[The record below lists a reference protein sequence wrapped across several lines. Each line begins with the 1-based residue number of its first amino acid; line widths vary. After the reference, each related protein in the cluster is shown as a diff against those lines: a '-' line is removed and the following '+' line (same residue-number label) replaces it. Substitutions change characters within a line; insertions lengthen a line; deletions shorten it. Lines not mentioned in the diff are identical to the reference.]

1 MPTRLDFDEI
11 RALAGA
17 VYAEVQEEPKQVQRK
32 RMCDWFEEMLID
44 AYIAG
49 LETTGLPIDPVFDPE
64 TANRI
69 LHKEING
76 ETYVDRLITH
86 IENGD
91 VGRIENLAESE
102 SHRVSEAG
110 AYETARQ
117 CQETL
122 DAQDAQQRERN
133 ASQVG
138 RDAGRGAGRETGS
151 PVTVYPQ
158 SGAQYRPTNAYQRRS
173 NAPLVEKV
181 WATMEDERVRE
192 THSFLD
198 GVGVPLDTLFF
209 TIDGDSARYPG
220 DFTKAENNTNC
231 RCTLTYRV
239 R

>member
-17 VYAEVQEEPKQVQRK
+17 VYAEVKDEPKKVQRK

-49 LETTGLPIDPVFDPE
+49 LESTGLPIDPVFDPE

-69 LHKEING
+69 LHREIGG

-91 VGRIENLAESE
+91 AGRIENLAESE

-110 AYETARQ
+110 AYETAKQAQEQFNRQ
-117 CQETL
+117 AREEILARRENAPYMPQNES
-122 DAQDAQQRERN
+122 QR
-133 ASQVG
+133 ASRREPQT
-138 RDAGRGAGRETGS
+138 ASSSTRGVR
-151 PVTVYPQ
+151 PVP
-158 SGAQYRPTNAYQRRS
+158 GAQV
-173 NAPLVEKV
+173 VEKV
-181 WATMEDERVRE
+181 WATMEDERVRT
-192 THSFLD
+192 THEFLD

-209 TIDGDSARYPG
+209 TIDNDSARYPG

-231 RCTLTYRV
+231 RCVIEYRV

>member
-11 RALAGA
+11 RALAGDI
-17 VYAEVQEEPKQVQRK
+17 YAEVQDEPKQVQRK
-32 RMCDWFEEMLID
+32 RICDWFEEMLID

-69 LHKEING
+69 LHKEIDG

-91 VGRIENLAESE
+91 AGRIENLAESE

-110 AYETARQ
+110 AYETAKQAQEQFNRQ
-117 CQETL
+117 AREEILTRRGNAPYTPQNES
-122 DAQDAQQRERN
+122 QR
-133 ASQVG
+133 ASQRASSG
-138 RDAGRGAGRETGS
+138 MRGVQ
-151 PVTVYPQ
+151 PIP
-158 SGAQYRPTNAYQRRS
+158 GARV
-173 NAPLVEKV
+173 VEKV
-181 WATMEDERVRE
+181 WATMEDERVRT
-192 THSFLD
+192 THEFLD

-220 DFTKAENNTNC
+220 DFTKAENNCGC
-231 RCTLTYRV
+231 RCWLNFRI

>member
-17 VYAEVQEEPKQVQRK
+17 VYAEVKDEPKEVQRK

-49 LETTGLPIDPVFDPE
+49 LGSTGLPIDPAFDPE

-69 LHKEING
+69 LHKEIDG
-76 ETYVDRLITH
+76 ETYVDRLVTH
-86 IENGD
+86 IKNGD
-91 VGRIENLAESE
+91 AGRIENLAESE

-110 AYETARQ
+110 AYETAKQAQEQFNRQ
-117 CQETL
+117 
-122 DAQDAQQRERN
+122 AREEISNR
-133 ASQVG
+133 
-138 RDAGRGAGRETGS
+138 RG
-151 PVTVYPQ
+151 
-158 SGAQYRPTNAYQRRS
+158 
-173 NAPLVEKV
+173 NAPYMPQNESQRAFSGMRGVQPIPGARVVEKV

-192 THSFLD
+192 THNFLD
-198 GVGVPLDTLFF
+198 GVSVPLGTLFVA
-209 TIDGDSARYPG
+209 IDGDSARYPG

>member
-17 VYAEVQEEPKQVQRK
+17 VYAEVKDEPEEVQRK

-49 LETTGLPIDPVFDPE
+49 LESTGLPIDPAFDPE

-69 LHKEING
+69 LHKEIDG

-91 VGRIENLAESE
+91 AGRIENLAESE

-110 AYETARQ
+110 AYETAKQ
-117 CQETL
+117 AQE
-122 DAQDAQQRERN
+122 QFNQQAREEILARSGN
-133 ASQVG
+133 APYTPQNESQRASRRASQG
-138 RDAGRGAGRETGS
+138 TYRGTS
-151 PVTVYPQ
+151 
-158 SGAQYRPTNAYQRRS
+158 SGMRGVQPIPGARV
-173 NAPLVEKV
+173 VEKV

-192 THSFLD
+192 THNFLD
-198 GVGVPLDTLFF
+198 GVSVPLGTLFVA
-209 TIDGDSARYPG
+209 IDGDSARYPG
-220 DFTKAENNTNC
+220 DFTKAENNCSC
-231 RCTLTYRV
+231 RCWLEYRV

>member
-17 VYAEVQEEPKQVQRK
+17 VYAEVKDEPKEVQRK

-49 LETTGLPIDPVFDPE
+49 LGSTGLPIDPAFDPE

-69 LHKEING
+69 LHKEIDG

-86 IENGD
+86 IRNGD
-91 VGRIENLAESE
+91 AGRIENLAESE

-110 AYETARQ
+110 AYETAKQAQEQFNRQ
-117 CQETL
+117 AREEIL
-122 DAQDAQQRERN
+122 AQRGNEPYTPQNEAQR
-133 ASQVG
+133 ASSST
-138 RDAGRGAGRETGS
+138 RGVR
-151 PVTVYPQ
+151 PVP
-158 SGAQYRPTNAYQRRS
+158 GAQV
-173 NAPLVEKV
+173 VEKV

-192 THSFLD
+192 THNLLD
-198 GVGVPLDTLFF
+198 GVGVPLGTLFV

-231 RCTLTYRV
+231 RCILTYRI

>member
-17 VYAEVQEEPKQVQRK
+17 VYAEVKDEPKEVQRK

-44 AYIAG
+44 AYIEG

-69 LHKEING
+69 LHKEIGG

-91 VGRIENLAESE
+91 AGRIENLAESE

-110 AYETARQ
+110 AYETAKQAQEQFNRQ
-117 CQETL
+117 
-122 DAQDAQQRERN
+122 AREEILTR
-133 ASQVG
+133 
-138 RDAGRGAGRETGS
+138 RG
-151 PVTVYPQ
+151 
-158 SGAQYRPTNAYQRRS
+158 
-173 NAPLVEKV
+173 NAPYMPQNEAQRASSGMRGVQPIPGARVVEKV

-192 THSFLD
+192 THNFLD
-198 GVGVPLDTLFF
+198 GVSVPLGTLFVA
-209 TIDGDSARYPG
+209 IDGDSARYPG
-220 DFTKAENNTNC
+220 DFTKAENNCSC
-231 RCTLTYRV
+231 RCWLEYRV

>member
-17 VYAEVQEEPKQVQRK
+17 VYAEVKDEPEEVQRK

-49 LETTGLPIDPVFDPE
+49 LESTGLPIDPAFDPE

-69 LHKEING
+69 LHKEIDG
-76 ETYVDRLITH
+76 ETYVDRLVTH
-86 IENGD
+86 IKNGD
-91 VGRIENLAESE
+91 AGRIENLAESE

-110 AYETARQ
+110 AYETAKQAQEQFNRQ
-117 CQETL
+117 
-122 DAQDAQQRERN
+122 AREEILTR
-133 ASQVG
+133 
-138 RDAGRGAGRETGS
+138 RG
-151 PVTVYPQ
+151 
-158 SGAQYRPTNAYQRRS
+158 
-173 NAPLVEKV
+173 NAPYMPQNESQRASSGMRGVQPILGARVVEKV

-192 THSFLD
+192 THNFLD
-198 GVGVPLDTLFF
+198 GVGVPLGTLFVA
-209 TIDGDSARYPG
+209 IDGDSARYPG
-220 DFTKAENNTNC
+220 DFAKAENNTNC

>member
-11 RALAGA
+11 RALASA
-17 VYAEVQEEPKQVQRK
+17 VYAEVKDEPKEVQRK

-49 LETTGLPIDPVFDPE
+49 LESTGLPIDPVFDPE

-69 LHKEING
+69 LHKEIDG
-76 ETYVDRLITH
+76 KTYVDRLITH

-91 VGRIENLAESE
+91 AGRIENLAESE

-110 AYETARQ
+110 AYETAKQAQEQFNRQ
-117 CQETL
+117 AREEIRTRGRNEPYTPQNE
-122 DAQDAQQRERN
+122 AQR
-133 ASQVG
+133 ASRRAPQT
-138 RDAGRGAGRETGS
+138 ASSSTRGVR
-151 PVTVYPQ
+151 PVP
-158 SGAQYRPTNAYQRRS
+158 GARV
-173 NAPLVEKV
+173 VEKV
-181 WATMEDERVRE
+181 WATMEDERVRT
-192 THSFLD
+192 THEFLD

-231 RCTLTYRV
+231 RCILTYRV

>member
-11 RALAGA
+11 RALASA
-17 VYAEVQEEPKQVQRK
+17 VYAEVKDEPKEVQRK

-49 LETTGLPIDPVFDPE
+49 LESTGLPIDPVFDPE

-69 LHKEING
+69 LHKEIDG

-91 VGRIENLAESE
+91 AGRIENLAESE

-110 AYETARQ
+110 AYETAKQAQEQFNRQ
-117 CQETL
+117 
-122 DAQDAQQRERN
+122 AREEILAR
-133 ASQVG
+133 
-138 RDAGRGAGRETGS
+138 RG
-151 PVTVYPQ
+151 
-158 SGAQYRPTNAYQRRS
+158 
-173 NAPLVEKV
+173 NAPYMPQNEAQRASRRAPQAASSGTRGVRPVPGARVVEKV
-181 WATMEDERVRE
+181 WATMEDERVRT
-192 THSFLD
+192 THEFLD

-209 TIDGDSARYPG
+209 TIDNDSARYPG
-220 DFTKAENNTNC
+220 DFTKAENNCGC
-231 RCTLTYRV
+231 RCWLNFRI

>member
-17 VYAEVQEEPKQVQRK
+17 VYAEVKDEPKEVQRK

-49 LETTGLPIDPVFDPE
+49 LESTGLPIDPAFDPE

-69 LHKEING
+69 LHKEIGG

-91 VGRIENLAESE
+91 AGRIENLAESE

-110 AYETARQ
+110 AYETAKQAQEQFNRQ
-117 CQETL
+117 
-122 DAQDAQQRERN
+122 AREEILAR
-133 ASQVG
+133 
-138 RDAGRGAGRETGS
+138 RG
-151 PVTVYPQ
+151 
-158 SGAQYRPTNAYQRRS
+158 
-173 NAPLVEKV
+173 NAPYMPQNESQRASSGMRGVQPIPGARVVEKV

-192 THSFLD
+192 THNFLD
-198 GVGVPLDTLFF
+198 GVSVPLGTLFVA
-209 TIDGDSARYPG
+209 IDGDSARYPG
-220 DFTKAENNTNC
+220 DFTKAENNCGC
-231 RCTLTYRV
+231 RCWLVFRV